1 MFDTLLSPIAPHL
14 CCGCGKTGTLLCDYC
29 KYDIAQSALIGC
41 ILCSNKY
48 TNHTICTACHMVAQR
63 GWCVAERTDA
73 LRRLIDVYKFENAR
87 SAYRTLAELLHEHID
102 QLPPTTVIV
111 PIPTVTSH
119 IRQRGYD
126 HTALLAKAFAKRR
139 QLAYKPLVRRIT
151 TTSQRNATKAQRL
164 QQANAAFKV
173 SKPLSSLT
181 PYLLVDDIV
190 TTGATLTSAA
200 KALRAAGAQEVWV
213 AAVARQPLD

>member
-1 MFDTLLSPIAPHL
+1 MA
-14 CCGCGKTGTLLCDYC
+14 
-29 KYDIAQSALIGC
+29 
-41 ILCSNKY
+41 
-48 TNHTICTACHMVAQR
+48 AQR

-73 LRRLIDVYKFENAR
+73 LRRLIDTYKFENTR
-87 SAYRTLAELLHEHID
+87 SAYQKLAELLHEHIE

-111 PIPTVTSH
+111 PIPTVASH

-126 HTALLAKAFAKRR
+126 HAALLAKAFAKRR
-139 QLAYKPLVRRIT
+139 QLAYKPLVRRVT

-164 QQANAAFKV
+164 QQASVAFKV
-173 SKPLSSLT
+173 VKPLSALT

-190 TTGATLTSAA
+190 TTGATLTAAA
-200 KALRAAGAQEVWV
+200 KALRAAGAKEVWV

>member
-1 MFDTLLSPIAPHL
+1 MLDTLLSPIAPHL
-14 CCGCGKTGTLLCDYC
+14 CCGCGKTGVLLCDYC
-29 KYDIAQSALIGC
+29 KYDIAHDTLFGC
-41 ILCSNKY
+41 MLCSNKY
-48 TNHTICTACHMVAQR
+48 TDDTICNVCRMAVQR

-73 LRRLIDVYKFENAR
+73 LRRLIDTYKFENTR
-87 SAYRTLAELLHEHID
+87 SAYRVLAKLLHEHIE

-119 IRQRGYD
+119 IRRRGYD
-126 HTALLAKAFAKRR
+126 HAALLAKAFAKHR

-151 TTSQRNATKAQRL
+151 TTSQRSATKTQRF
-164 QQANAAFKV
+164 QQANVAFKV
-173 SKPLSSLT
+173 AKPLKPST

-190 TTGATLTSAA
+190 TTGATLTAAA
-200 KALRAAGAQEVWV
+200 KVLRAAGAQEVWV